1 MLQNIILLSK
11 EEQTDL
17 LNKVE
22 QDDTF
27 KKLKEAMEQQYPTST
42 QGLQV
47 IEAIKGEVVWDDGKA
62 QFKSIVLFNKEKHAK
77 LYILESQKD
86 NNVFMYYS
94 ADVSDPENTEVL
106 GLRTGNGEVKQ
117 LFGTEFDPTFF
128 KETNYAV
135 QLMNRENDVEAE
147 DFPFSFCLVECAG
160 TYRHCGPGCG
170 DGMSKGGGTP
180 INAIDSCCRAHDRCY
195 ANFGWGDDCCDKE
208 LVDCVTRNK
217 SVDYCA
223 YIDIV
228 AWFGGDADN
237 C

>member
-62 QFKSIVLFNKEKHAK
+62 QFKSIVLLNKEKHAK

-117 LFGTEFDPTFF
+117 LFRTEFDATFF
-128 KETNYAV
+128 KELTFRT
-135 QLMNRENDVEAE
+135 LPTKIGRI
-147 DFPFSFCLVECAG
+147 FSF
-160 TYRHCGPGCG
+160 R
-170 DGMSKGGGTP
+170 
-180 INAIDSCCRAHDRCY
+180 CRM
-195 ANFGWGDDCCDKE
+195 NP
-208 LVDCVTRNK
+208 
-217 SVDYCA
+217 
-223 YIDIV
+223 
-228 AWFGGDADN
+228 
-237 C
+237 